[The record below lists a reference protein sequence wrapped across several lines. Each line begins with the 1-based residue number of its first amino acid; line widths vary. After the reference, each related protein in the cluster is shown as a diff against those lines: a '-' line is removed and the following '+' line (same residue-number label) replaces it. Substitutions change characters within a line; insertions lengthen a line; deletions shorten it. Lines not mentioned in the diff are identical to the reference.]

1 MEWEFGKEN
10 LECGCDGFGEN
21 RSIVLFDG
29 FGWENGDLEKYELKK
44 TKIQNF
50 MDRKFVDYFL
60 LDSLSKRSEN
70 LRYSFGKATVPLSWL
85 KLNEAENNSKIEGE
99 LPKDEQQELDTLL
112 RIFNVGER

>member
-1 MEWEFGKEN
+1 MD
-10 LECGCDGFGEN
+10 CDGFGDN
-21 RSIVLFDG
+21 RSIVLFYG
-29 FGWENGDLEKYELKK
+29 FGWENAGFWKYEFGID
-44 TKIQNF
+44 KIQRF
-50 MDRKFVDYFL
+50 MDGRFVDYFL